1 MPVVILGFTILLAT
15 LFPVA
20 GSLAQLAT
28 GGMYGPIF
36 GKSPPIYFHLLV
48 LALSYIPMAIVA
60 YLFVRKA
67 NLASRLPDPIPGR
80 GALLTGIVL
89 VVAYL
94 AARLFAST
102 VPGGGGS
109 FVVMSFAPF
118 VVIPANVFLVIGAT
132 KVLLSAER
140 NVS

>member
-1 MPVVILGFTILLAT
+1 MFIVILGFTILLAT
-15 LFPVA
+15 LFPIA
-20 GSLAQLAT
+20 GSLTQLAT

-36 GKSPPIYFHLLV
+36 GKFPPIYFHLIV

-109 FVVMSFAPF
+109 FVVMSFAPL
-118 VVIPANVFLVIGAT
+118 VIIPANAFLVIGAT
-132 KVLLSAER
+132 KVLLSAGQD
-140 NVS
+140 VS